1 MDVFVLRH
9 AIAEDAGPGQAD
21 SERRLTDQGRDR
33 LRLVVRKAIGA
44 GMDPAVVLTSPYVR
58 ARQTAEIL
66 LEELDR
72 PCDLVTT
79 ANLTPH
85 ADVAGLWQ
93 ELREYSR
100 LSPVIVVGHN
110 PQLSEF
116 VSVLIGSP
124 RYAVEMKKAAIAY
137 VKDAGN
143 GSRPTGRLAWMLT
156 AKLAEA

>member
-9 AIAEDAGPGQAD
+9 AIAEDAGPGQPD
-21 SERRLTDQGRDR
+21 SERRLTDLGRES
-33 LRLVVRKAIGA
+33 LRLVVQKAMRA
-44 GMDPAVVLTSPYVR
+44 GMAPAIVLTSPYVR

-66 LEELDR
+66 LEELDDR
-72 PCDLVTT
+72 CELVTT
-79 ANLTPH
+79 ANLTPYAAV
-85 ADVAGLWQ
+85 ADLWQ

-100 LSPVIVVGHN
+100 LSPLIVVGHN
-110 PQLSEF
+110 PQLSEL

-124 RYAVEMKKAAIAY
+124 RYAVEMKKAAIAC

-143 GSRPTGRLAWMLT
+143 GPRPTGRLLWMLT

>member
-1 MDVFVLRH
+1 
-9 AIAEDAGPGQAD
+9 
-21 SERRLTDQGRDR
+21 
-33 LRLVVRKAIGA
+33 
-44 GMDPAVVLTSPYVR
+44 MDPAVVLTSPYVR

-66 LEELDR
+66 LEELDQ
-72 PCDLVTT
+72 PCDLITT
-79 ANLTPH
+79 ANLTPN

-143 GSRPTGRLAWMLT
+143 GPRPTGRLAWMLT
-156 AKLAEA
+156 PKLAEV

>member
-21 SERRLTDQGRDR
+21 SERRLTEDGRDR
-33 LRLVVRKAIGA
+33 LRLVVRKAMRA
-44 GMDPAVVLTSPYVR
+44 GMSPGIVLASPYVR

-66 LEELDR
+66 LEELNR
-72 PCDLVTT
+72 PCEMVTT
-79 ANLTPH
+79 ANLTPY
-85 ADVAGLWQ
+85 APVEDLWR
-93 ELREYSR
+93 ELREYAP

-110 PQLSEF
+110 PQLSEL

-137 VKDAGN
+137 VKDAGD
-143 GSRPTGRLAWMLT
+143 GPRPEGHLAWMLT
-156 AKLAEA
+156 PKLAEA

>member
-21 SERRLTDQGRDR
+21 SERRLTNLGRDR
-33 LRLVVRKAIGA
+33 LRLVVRRAIAA
-44 GMDPAVVLTSPYVR
+44 GMDPGVVLTSPYVR

-72 PCDLVTT
+72 PRELVTT
-79 ANLTPH
+79 ANLTPYAAV
-85 ADVAGLWQ
+85 ADLWQ
-93 ELREYSR
+93 ELREYSS

-116 VSVLIGSP
+116 VSVLIGST
-124 RYAVEMKKAAIAY
+124 RYAVEMKKAAIAC
-137 VKDAGN
+137 VKDAGS
-143 GSRPTGRLAWMLT
+143 GGQPAGRLSWMLT
-156 AKLAEA
+156 AKLAEV

>member
-9 AIAEDAGPGQAD
+9 AIAEDAGPGQSD
-21 SERRLTDQGRDR
+21 SERRLTDEGRDR
-33 LRLVVRKAIGA
+33 LRLVVRKAIRA
-44 GMDPAVVLTSPYVR
+44 GMDPGVVLTSPYVR

-66 LEELDR
+66 LEELGR

-79 ANLTPH
+79 ANLTPN
-85 ADVAGLWQ
+85 ADVARLWQ

-100 LSPVIVVGHN
+100 LSPIMVVGHN
-110 PQLSEF
+110 PQLSEL

-143 GSRPTGRLAWMLT
+143 GPRPLGQLVWMLT
-156 AKLAEA
+156 PKLAEV

>member
-72 PCDLVTT
+72 PCDLITT
-79 ANLTPH
+79 ANLTPN

-156 AKLAEA
+156 AKLAEV

>member
-9 AIAEDAGPGQAD
+9 AIAEDAGPGQPD
-21 SERRLTDQGRDR
+21 SERRLTDEGRDR
-33 LRLVVRKAIGA
+33 LRLVVRKAIRA
-44 GMDPAVVLTSPYVR
+44 GLDPGIILTSPYVR
-58 ARQTAEIL
+58 GRQTAEIL

-85 ADVAGLWQ
+85 ADLADLWQ

-100 LSPVIVVGHN
+100 LSPIVVVGHN
-110 PQLSEF
+110 PQLSEL
-116 VSVLIGSP
+116 VSVLIGSS

-143 GSRPTGRLAWMLT
+143 GPRPSGRLVWMLT
-156 AKLAEA
+156 PKLAEV

>member
-9 AIAEDAGPGQAD
+9 AIAADVAPGQQD
-21 SERRLTDQGRDR
+21 SERRLTDVGRDR
-33 LRLVVRKAIGA
+33 LKLVVRRAMRA

-66 LEELDR
+66 LEEVDR
-72 PCDLVTT
+72 PCELVTT
-79 ANLTPH
+79 ANLTPY

-93 ELREYSR
+93 ELREYAQ
-100 LSPVIVVGHN
+100 LSPVMVVGHN
-110 PQLSEF
+110 PQLSEL
-116 VSVLIGSP
+116 VSVLIGAP

-137 VKDAGN
+137 VKDAGA
-143 GSRPTGRLAWMLT
+143 GPRPAGRLAWMLT